1 MRVKPKGKQSSTV
14 PRIHARHFQRALD
27 RWFHKNGRDLPWRK
41 TRDPYAI
48 LVSEIML
55 QQTQV
60 ATVVPYYNEWLRRFP
75 NIGTVANARKTNIL
89 CAWQGLGYY
98 SRAHN
103 LRRCAK
109 LILHRF
115 GGKLPRN
122 PLELQSLPGIGRYT
136 ANAIGVFAFDQSLPI
151 VETNTARVLARL
163 FNIRD
168 PIDSRSGRRKL
179 WNASVVLT
187 PPSGS
192 RQFHSALMDL
202 GVLVCTAR
210 DPQCRVCPVKRFCKA
225 RFPRSL
231 PVKRRRPPQRALTE
245 SHFFIVKCDT
255 ILLERC
261 RDRWAG
267 MWMLPLKRTPAKDP
281 IHIARFP
288 FTNHAVTL
296 RIFRGRRPRLNSA
309 QRWFPVGRLNKI
321 PIPSPHRRA
330 IDSILAASR

>member
-1 MRVKPKGKQSSTV
+1 MRLKPEGKQSS
-14 PRIHARHFQRALD
+14 PASRIRARHFQCVLN
-27 RWFHKNGRDLPWRK
+27 RWFRKNRRELPWRK
-41 TRDPYAI
+41 TRDPYSI
-48 LVSEIML
+48 LISEIML

-75 NIGTVANARKTNIL
+75 DIDAVARARKTDIL
-89 CAWQGLGYY
+89 NAWEGLGYY

-103 LRRCAK
+103 LHRCAK
-109 LILHRF
+109 LIVRRF
-115 GGKLPRN
+115 GGKLPRD

-136 ANAIGVFAFDQSLPI
+136 ANAIGVFAFGQSLPI

-168 PIDSRSGRRKL
+168 PIDSRSGRVKL
-179 WNASVVLT
+179 WNASAGLT
-187 PPSGS
+187 PRRGS
-192 RQFHSALMDL
+192 RQFQSAMMDL

-210 DPQCRVCPVKRFCKA
+210 DPQCPLCPLKRFCKA
-225 RFPRSL
+225 RSPRSL
-231 PVKRRRPPQRALTE
+231 PIKSRRPPSLALTE
-245 SHFFIVKCDT
+245 SHSFIVQSDA

-296 RIFRGRRPRLNSA
+296 QIFRGRLRRLNSA
-309 QRWFPVGRLNKI
+309 QRWFPIRRLNKI

>member
-1 MRVKPKGKQSSTV
+1 MRLKPKGKQSSNA
-14 PRIHARHFQRALD
+14 PRIDTRRFQSALT
-27 RWFHKNGRDLPWRK
+27 RWFRKNGRELPWRQ
-41 TRDPYAI
+41 TRDPYAV

-60 ATVVPYYNEWLRRFP
+60 ATVIPYYNEWLRRFP
-75 NIGTVANARKTNIL
+75 DIGAVANARKTDIL

-98 SRAHN
+98 SRARN
-103 LRRCAK
+103 LHQCAK
-109 LILHRF
+109 LVVKQF
-115 GGKLPRN
+115 GGKLPRD

-168 PIDSRSGRRKL
+168 PIDSRSGRLKL
-179 WNASVVLT
+179 WNASAELT
-187 PPSGS
+187 PPRGSG
-192 RQFHSALMDL
+192 QFQSAMMDL
-202 GVLVCTAR
+202 AVLVCATR
-210 DPQCRVCPVKRFCKA
+210 DPQCPVCPLKRFCKA
-225 RFPRSL
+225 RSPASL
-231 PVKRRRPPQRALTE
+231 PVKGRRPAQLALTE
-245 SHFFIVKCDT
+245 SHSFIMKSDA

-261 RDRWAG
+261 HDRWAG
-267 MWMLPLKRTPAKDP
+267 MWMLPLTRTPAKDP

-296 RIFRGRRPRLNSA
+296 RIFRGRPCRLNSA
-309 QRWFPVGRLNKI
+309 QRWFPIRRLNKI

-330 IDSILAASR
+330 IASILTAS